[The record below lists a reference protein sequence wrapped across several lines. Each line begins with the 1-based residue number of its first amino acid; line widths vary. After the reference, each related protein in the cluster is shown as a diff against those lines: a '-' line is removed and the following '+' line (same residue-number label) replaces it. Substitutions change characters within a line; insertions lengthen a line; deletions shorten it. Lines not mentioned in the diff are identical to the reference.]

1 MRSTIHPGARGGFVH
16 GLRRWYF
23 PVAGLLLLALAII
36 GFSDNLFTDIGQA
49 SNADPKFIVHGLFCL
64 AWMIVFAV
72 QANLI
77 RAGNVRLH
85 RRLGTIAMVVA
96 AGVTFSTLYVFI
108 AVLKDWAAM
117 PIYAKANRLLLPA
130 YALFVVLGFLNRRRP
145 DRHKRYLYIG
155 TLFMMEPVLSRA
167 MDPFIPYLGFSSE
180 TQIDRVWWRFFIVTW
195 NGFFLSLLGYD
206 WVTDRRLHPVS
217 IAGYL
222 LLIGIWIFVAIF

>member
-1 MRSTIHPGARGGFVH
+1 MRSTIHPGARGGFVQ

-36 GFSDNLFTDIGQA
+36 GFSDNLFTDVGQT
-49 SNADPKFIVHGLFCL
+49 SNTDPKFIIHGLFCL

-85 RRLGTIAMVVA
+85 RRLGTLAMVIA
-96 AGVTFSTLYVFI
+96 AGVTLSTLYVFI
-108 AVLKDWAAM
+108 AVLKGWEAM
-117 PIYAKANRLLLPA
+117 PIYAQANRLLLPA

-180 TQIDRVWWRFFIVTW
+180 AQIDRVWWRFFIVSW

-206 WVTDRRLHPVS
+206 WITERRLHPVS

-222 LLIGIWIFVAIF
+222 ILIGIWIFVAIF